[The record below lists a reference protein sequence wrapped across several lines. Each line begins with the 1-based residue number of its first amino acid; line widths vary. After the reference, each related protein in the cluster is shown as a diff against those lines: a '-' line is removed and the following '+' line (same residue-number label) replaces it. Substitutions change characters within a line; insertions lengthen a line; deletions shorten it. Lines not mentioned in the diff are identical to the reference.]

1 VIPGKFAISGTRQV
15 TALNV
20 PEDWEEFNTD
30 ALQKQAAKVGVDLN
44 GFDITA
50 AVKEHPDHLFV
61 KVFAIKK
68 DEVND
73 NGDWFSENEL
83 KLAAKTFIGVPVFV
97 NHQNDDIE
105 KARGKV
111 VHAWYDDASGGIYT
125 INMVDRVAF
134 PRLARG
140 IEQGYV
146 NGTSMGC
153 QVQYSCCSICHHRA
167 ATAKEFCSHIKERKK
182 KRFNGD
188 HACKYHESPNAGD
201 EPCPVCGCKKGE
213 KKTHTHKDHQIF
225 EHNFGVKFIEDSFV
239 VNPACHDCLVQ
250 EILNPEGVRKKIASL
265 VEKVR
270 AVNEGFSK
278 VAEETF
284 CKDGVCGM
292 KKVAGRQE
300 IGELNEAMNLLE
312 RVARS
317 MMAQKQA
324 VSMEYVSDL
333 VKVMS
338 NVQKTTDE
346 LIEMGYAQLP
356 SPSSEQ
362 MAKGTSAP
370 ASPVD
375 GGKISQT
382 TPSSMAP
389 PAAAP
394 VPTPQQSPTRPMSLG
409 TPSLQDVGDDIGR
422 VTKPTFIT
430 TASFG
435 EEFLEKTNIRD
446 SGLAIRVENGEYFPS
461 EDALAQNQ
469 IIAKVASDNCSV
481 VISADSDGESF
492 ITEIVGGR
500 IVRASSADAFP
511 HKLRSAI
518 VEDPEVAA
526 RIILASLEMQ
536 ENINSSKEPELDTNN
551 RTVKTASNRTNNPP
565 STITEGQFVEGKGI
579 GAHVGSEYTET
590 IESDTR
596 LGASKPA
603 FVDVSSAS
611 PQVRSGSPEG
621 TIEMQLA
628 SGANGFMARWNSFPE
643 TITEGQWG
651 DATREIFAKIPA
663 DWTDHIQSAQ
673 LDMLRKDHKWV
684 EPTATTEAQLGS
696 MSKKASAVDLVK
708 IATRAMADGIATY
721 GLDPADISKVAQ
733 YISAKP
739 SRSAKAAFMVSIN
752 AAPWIVYQRRE
763 VAERNS
769 EMTKGASA
777 GLMAEPID
785 LVLASIS
792 DNAKN
797 ITAEDA
803 IHAFVHCASNHLAFE
818 QAIKMA
824 SDASKDFVKEAS
836 FDDAIR
842 EAFRPEDGLYKVC
855 CTVGD
860 DISADPSDRI
870 NFIAEVTKFA
880 QGMISDRFPG
890 VDVVPM
896 SIDFD
901 DADGVVEAVVKEAS
915 MLTQEEEE
923 AYQRFTSDVDKM
935 NDKAYSKNVTTASV
949 EVSDSR
955 EDRISRRAKLL
966 EEIERLEKKAQV
978 GGAMPSALNPA
989 GMGAGVAVPGAMP
1002 PGMPGAEALTG
1013 APPAPGVPAGM
1024 PGAPVP
1030 APQDPLGLD
1039 VGSSS
1044 DSGKPKPPAAV
1055 CVVCGN
1061 QDVDVAGGKS
1071 QCKGPGCG
1079 SGFTIKVIPDAS
1091 LLDNITDGYIGQ
1103 EDVGDKNPAE
1113 PDKGLGGIGAEMP
1126 PGVPP
1131 AGALGLPP
1139 VAASTRIT
1147 PETLRKIASKG
1158 PLGSVSPITGERN
1171 TVKLDNETWMCLDSG
1186 QMYKVRLAASTT
1198 SPNDMYAQWE
1208 WVPEFKKASCSSCSR
1223 KRASINSAL
1232 NSVGVDRAKF
1242 DGMSVV
1248 KKAEVLNNALSKGV
1262 VKQVKIASKE
1272 ETAIGS
1278 FKKAFTVHGEFPM
1291 NECMEKLARRYGA
1304 DSVALSGPCRGNS
1317 LPDCVCSKLASEN
1330 VYSTTVA
1337 EKVASS
1343 WAQPDPMC
1351 ECVEDLVREGMGL
1364 KQASNACEMIKAAYA
1379 EDEEYLA
1386 EDLAEDD
1393 DEMMTHKGDEMEELD
1408 PFDGEDGSE
1417 VDEEKTVSI
1426 SLDVTPDVLK
1436 QIDEQIQK
1444 ALSKAH
1450 GEDDGDMD
1458 VDMEVDMEPEMSDDV
1473 DMDDSEDSI
1482 KVEDTEDAEE
1492 TEETDAEEPAEI
1504 APMGKAEGFDSSDED
1519 SDGNE
1524 EKEAVMKK
1532 TAPNEASSKS
1542 DETPDIEKEA
1552 MALRRGRVVGV
1563 GKLELDI
1570 SRLASV
1576 LTKEAGEKTVE
1587 IGHAQKQ
1594 PELGTVM
1601 TGKAGL
1607 KSPKVVEN
1615 GGKPLSSEH
1624 GDGFDAD
1631 MPKVPVDG
1639 PGFKEDKIKGEK
1651 GNMATGGVQG
1661 AGKSASGKLDGQKAA
1676 FSDSLAKLASEL
1688 GLKTELVQ
1696 NQADL
1701 GDVGTSEGLEG
1712 MGELEVPEG
1721 NESAGLSPPSI
1732 PVGGQDGAEKQNLM
1746 TGGQVGSGKSGPV
1759 GGYAKK
1765 KAGED
1770 SSELAL
1776 KVAGKMVAAGMISA
1790 DSLPAKAK
1798 ELMGYKV
1805 AQLMDLEKAMFAE
1818 GVVAKGLKTASAGSE
1833 TAFVIPE
1840 QKSERNAYGDLKCKI
1855 ASMFRLQQQVEL
1867 ADQTETNV
1875 LRRAFK

>member
-1 VIPGKFAISGTRQV
+1 MIPSKFAISGTRQV

-73 NGDWFSENEL
+73 NGDWFSETEL
-83 KLAAKTFIGVPVFV
+83 KRAAKTFIGVPVFV

-111 VHAWYDDASGGIYT
+111 VHAWYDDAAGGIYT

-188 HACKYHESPNAGD
+188 HVCKYHEASNTGE

-213 KKTHTHKDHQIF
+213 KKSHTYKDHQIF

-389 PAAAP
+389 AAAAP
-394 VPTPQQSPTRPMSLG
+394 MPAPQQSPARPMSLG

-422 VTKPTFIT
+422 VTKPTFIPR
-430 TASFG
+430 AAFG
-435 EEFLEKTNIRD
+435 EEVWKKTNIRGK
-446 SGLAIRVENGEYFPS
+446 GLAIRVEDGEYFPS
-461 EDALAQNQ
+461 ENLLAQNQ
-469 IIAKVASDNCSV
+469 IIAKVASANCSV

-492 ITEIVGGR
+492 ITEVVGGR
-500 IVRASSADAFP
+500 VVRASSADAFP
-511 HKLRSAI
+511 HNLRSAI
-518 VEDPEVAA
+518 AQDPEGAA
-526 RIILASLEMQ
+526 RIILASLETQ

-551 RTVKTASNRTNNPP
+551 RTVKTASNRTDNSP
-565 STITEGQFVEGKGI
+565 SATTEGQFVDGKGI
-579 GAHVGSEYTET
+579 GARTGAEYTEI
-590 IESDTR
+590 IESDSR

-603 FVDVSSAS
+603 FKDVSSAS
-611 PQVRSGSPEG
+611 PQVRSGSSEG

-628 SGANGFMARWNSFPE
+628 SGSNGFMARWNSFPE

-663 DWTDHIQSAQ
+663 EWTSHVQSAQ

-684 EPTATTEAQLGS
+684 DPTATTEAQLGS

-708 IATRAMADGIATY
+708 IATRAMADGIAIY

-733 YISAKP
+733 YISGKP

-752 AAPWIVYQRRE
+752 AAPWTVSQRRE

-785 LVLASIS
+785 LVLASIA

-797 ITAEDA
+797 VSAEDA
-803 IHAFVHCASNHLAFE
+803 IQAFVHCASNHLAVE
-818 QAIKMA
+818 QAMKMA
-824 SDASKDFVKEAS
+824 SDASENLVKEAS
-836 FDDAIR
+836 FEDAIR
-842 EAFRPEDGLYKVC
+842 QAFRPEDGLYKVC
-855 CTVGD
+855 CTVGE

-901 DADGVVEAVVKEAS
+901 DTNGIVEAVVKEAG
-915 MLTQEEEE
+915 MLTPAEEE
-923 AYQRFTSDVDKM
+923 AYHKFASDVENMTK
-935 NDKAYSKNVTTASV
+935 KASKTNVANTSV

-989 GMGAGVAVPGAMP
+989 GMGAGAAVPGAMP

-1013 APPAPGVPAGM
+1013 APPAPGAPAGM
-1024 PGAPVP
+1024 PGAPAP

-1039 VGSSS
+1039 IGS
-1044 DSGKPKPPAAV
+1044 DSGKAKPPAAV

-1079 SGFTIKVIPDAS
+1079 SGFTIKVVPDAS
-1091 LLDNITDGYIGQ
+1091 LLDKITDGDVDQ
-1103 EDVGDKNPAE
+1103 EDVGGDNPAE
-1113 PDKGLGGIGAEMP
+1113 PDKGLGGIGAELP
-1126 PGVPP
+1126 PGMPP
-1131 AGALGLPP
+1131 AGAPGLPP

-1198 SPNDMYAQWE
+1198 SPKDVYAQWE
-1208 WVPEFKKASCSSCSR
+1208 WVPEFKKASCSSCAR
-1223 KRASINSAL
+1223 KRTSINSAL
-1232 NSVGVDRAKF
+1232 TSVGVDRATF

-1248 KKAEVLNNALSKGV
+1248 KKAEVLNDALSKGA
-1262 VKQVKIASKE
+1262 VKQVKIASEE

-1278 FKKAFTVHGEFPM
+1278 FKKAFTMHGEFPM

-1317 LPDCVCSKLASEN
+1317 LPDCVCSKLASAN

-1337 EKVASS
+1337 DKVASS

-1364 KQASNACEMIKAAYA
+1364 KQASSACEMIKAAYA

-1386 EDLAEDD
+1386 EELAEGDGEMGPPEK
-1393 DEMMTHKGDEMEELD
+1393 DEMSESD
-1408 PFDGEDGSE
+1408 PFDGEDGSDT
-1417 VDEEKTVSI
+1417 DEQKTVSI
-1426 SLDVTPDVLK
+1426 SLDVTPDVLE

-1444 ALSKAH
+1444 ALAKAH
-1450 GEDDGDMD
+1450 GEDD
-1458 VDMEVDMEPEMSDDV
+1458 VDMEVDMEPEMTDDG
-1473 DMDDSEDSI
+1473 DMDGSEDSI
-1482 KVEDTEDAEE
+1482 EVEDTED
-1492 TEETDAEEPAEI
+1492 TEDMDAEEPAEVS
-1504 APMGKAEGFDSSDED
+1504 PMVEAEGCDSSDEN
-1519 SDGNE
+1519 SDGETE
-1524 EKEAVMKK
+1524 EKEAVMEK
-1532 TAPNEASSKS
+1532 TAPNEAGSKS
-1542 DETPDIEKEA
+1542 DETSDIEKEA

-1570 SRLASV
+1570 SRLASA
-1576 LTKEAGEKTVE
+1576 LTKEAGEKAVE

-1639 PGFKEDKIKGEK
+1639 PGFKGDKIKGEK

-1661 AGKSASGKLDGQKAA
+1661 AGKSASGKLENQKAA

-1696 NQADL
+1696 NQTDL

-1712 MGELEVPEG
+1712 MGELEFPEG
-1721 NESAGLSPPSI
+1721 NESAGLSMPSI

-1790 DSLPAKAK
+1790 DNLPAKAK

-1818 GVVAKGLKTASAGSE
+1818 GVVTKGLKTASAGSE

-1840 QKSERNAYGDLKCKI
+1840 QKSERNAYGDLKSKI